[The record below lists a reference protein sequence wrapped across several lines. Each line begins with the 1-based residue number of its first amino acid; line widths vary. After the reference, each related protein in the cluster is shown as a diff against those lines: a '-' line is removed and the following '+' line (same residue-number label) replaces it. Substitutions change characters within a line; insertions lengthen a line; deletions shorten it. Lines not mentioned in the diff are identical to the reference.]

1 MDSHSIWA
9 YVHIL
14 LFVYWLGAD
23 AGLYLVMAMV
33 KNPQLSFDTRQ
44 TLIRLAFYIDLFPRV
59 TFALILPVGM
69 HLTRDLALY
78 PIGDGLLILGW
89 ITGIAWSAVHLGI
102 ARYKGT
108 PTGQVLRTI
117 NKFYEAIGGLFFV
130 AISLLSITTGGPIE
144 AGWFAWKLLAFGLI
158 FWVILGFDTV
168 LQPFTMIL
176 RMGPDGATPG
186 NEARITRMTRMT
198 MAWSVLLYFL
208 IASVA
213 FIGKVQPNLWSQ
225 VSA

>member
-33 KNPQLSFDTRQ
+33 KNPGLSFETRT
-44 TLIRLAFYIDLFPRV
+44 TLIRLAFYIDLFPRI

-69 HLTRDLALY
+69 HLARDLNLY
-78 PIGDGLLILGW
+78 PIGNALLGLSW
-89 ITGIAWSAVHLGI
+89 IIGVIWAGVHVGI

-108 PTGQVLRTI
+108 PAGNVFKTI
-117 NKFYEAIGGLFFV
+117 NKIYEALGGLIFLSV
-130 AISLLSITTGGPIE
+130 ALLSIATGGPIE
-144 AGWFAWKLLAFGLI
+144 APWFAWKLLAFGLI

-168 LQPFTMIL
+168 FQPFTMIL
-176 RMGPDGATPG
+176 RIGSAGSTPDT
-186 NEARITRMTRMT
+186 EKRITRMTRIT
-198 MAWSVLLYFL
+198 MAWSVLLYLL
-208 IASVA
+208 IAAVA
-213 FIGKVQPNLWSQ
+213 FIGKVKPFW
-225 VSA
+225 